1 MPDIHPTAVI
11 DSRARLAEDVS
22 VGPYC
27 VIGPE
32 AVIGSATQLG
42 VGVVVEGRTAIGH
55 HNRIGH
61 YAMLGQEPQDLKYRG
76 ETTTLEIGNHNDI
89 REHCT
94 LHLGTENGG
103 GSTTLGDHNL
113 LMVGA
118 HVAHD
123 SHIANH
129 CMLAN
134 NVLLAGHVIIR
145 DYANIGGGT
154 AITQYVTVGR
164 YAYIGGLSGV
174 VHDCP
179 PFMTTDGHP
188 ARVRSVNTIGLTRHG
203 FDETALE
210 RLKTAHRSLYAR
222 NNGGNCADGIAELYE
237 SFADDPHIK
246 ELCDFISQ
254 LADVPNGRY
263 AEIQRR
269 DDKRTAP
276 TR

>member
-1 MPDIHPTAVI
+1 MTDIHPTALV
-11 DSRARLAEDVS
+11 DSRAQLADDVT

-32 AVIGSATQLG
+32 AVIGRGCRLG
-42 VGVVVEGRTAIGH
+42 VGVVVEGRTTIGTD
-55 HNRIGH
+55 NRIGH
-61 YAMLGQEPQDLKYRG
+61 YVTLGQEPQDLKFRG
-76 ETTTLEIGNHNDI
+76 EHTTLMIGNHNDI

-94 LHLGTENGG
+94 LHLGTANGG

-118 HVAHD
+118 HIAHD

-134 NVLLAGHVIIR
+134 NVLLAGHVIIQ

-188 ARVRSVNTIGLTRHG
+188 ARVRSVNAIGLTRHQ
-203 FDETALE
+203 FDPDTLE
-210 RLKTAHRSLYAR
+210 HLKVAHRALFAR
-222 NNGGNCADGIAELYE
+222 PNGGSCSNGLAELRKQ
-237 SFADDPHIK
+237 FPDDAHLN
-246 ELCDFISQ
+246 ELCDFIER
-254 LADVPNGRY
+254 LAEAPNGRY
-263 AEIQRR
+263 AETRRR